1 MCTSLLPGELA
12 RRAHVARPAISTCFT
27 TILEMVRP
35 GGVCAQGSPGN
46 TGPPIVRL
54 PPLTVLRRQGTCGGV
69 WGNHQQLSEGQEKP
83 QLGAGLG
90 GNSMITERDKF
101 FAELDGLTEKEIEAR
116 LDLWDREQLALIQE
130 YLDRRVSA
138 LAKPATQIEAASSVQ
153 DDAVVASL
161 VEVAST
167 ANTKATAALILSVG
181 AMLAAMASAL
191 VAFLALRGWTISW

>member
-1 MCTSLLPGELA
+1 
-12 RRAHVARPAISTCFT
+12 
-27 TILEMVRP
+27 MV
-35 GGVCAQGSPGN
+35 
-46 TGPPIVRL
+46 I
-54 PPLTVLRRQGTCGGV
+54 
-69 WGNHQQLSEGQEKP
+69 
-83 QLGAGLG
+83 
-90 GNSMITERDKF
+90 ERDEF

-130 YLDRRVSA
+130 YLDQRVLGRAKAEQAAQIKAAPSA
-138 LAKPATQIEAASSVQ
+138 Q

-191 VAFLALRGWTISW
+191 VAFLALRGWTMSW